1 MRMRMAL
8 VIPAIVALG
17 AAIAFASSQDSERG
31 GHAGHGATSP
41 TSPSSPSS
49 PSERPGDRATTPVTS
64 PVMSP
69 VTTPTT
75 APTTPHAGYNEKSA
89 VAPVAAAPTVK
100 PTEHAGHGDAQA
112 PTTPAKVKGPRE
124 EPRAPIEVT
133 PEQQMRI
140 GLATTAAVSEGVRH
154 SIRAV
159 GSVVADERREAQVH
173 TRVAGWIDDISVSA
187 VGAEVKRGQVL
198 YRLYAPELVSTQ
210 QELVASRKQGELGRR
225 LADAALERLSLW
237 SVAPSEI
244 EALKNGGEPKR
255 ALAFTAPMSGYV
267 IDKMA
272 VKGAYVTP
280 EMELY
285 RIADLSK
292 VWIVVALYENELPLV
307 SVGDLAE
314 VKLTGLNNEL
324 VRAPVSFI
332 YPDLDTA
339 TRTGRARIEVDN
351 KDLAFKPGMFAN
363 VSIEKDLGIA
373 VVVPEDAIIFTGQRN
388 LVFKKT
394 SETRF
399 VPVEVNV
406 GPRVEGGRV
415 ILVGVAAGD
424 ELVVRASFLID
435 AESRLRAALEKGG
448 SAQGHTGH
456 GG

>member
-1 MRMRMAL
+1 MRMRLAL

-17 AAIAFASSQDSERG
+17 AVIAFASSQDSERG
-31 GHAGHGATSP
+31 GHAGHGATP
-41 TSPSSPSS
+41 PSA
-49 PSERPGDRATTPVTS
+49 PSERTGDRAPTPVT
-64 PVMSP
+64 
-69 VTTPTT
+69 TQTT
-75 APTTPHAGYNEKSA
+75 APTAPMTAPVTAPHAATAERRSL
-89 VAPVAAAPTVK
+89 
-100 PTEHAGHGDAQA
+100 A
-112 PTTPAKVKGPRE
+112 PTTPAKAKGPRE
-124 EPRAPIEVT
+124 EPRAPIDVT

-159 GSVVADERREAQVH
+159 GSVVADQRREAQVH

-187 VGAEVKRGQVL
+187 VGTEVKRGQVL
-198 YRLYAPELVSTQ
+198 YRLYSPELVSTQ

-244 EALKNGGEPKR
+244 EALRAGGEPKR
-255 ALAFTAPMSGYV
+255 ALAFLAPMSGYV
-267 IDKMA
+267 IDKTA

-292 VWIVVALYENELPLV
+292 VWIVVSLYENELPLV

-314 VKLTGLNNEL
+314 VKLTGLNDEV

-406 GPRVEGGRV
+406 GPRVESGRV
-415 ILVGVAAGD
+415 ILAGVAAGD

-448 SAQGHTGH
+448 SAQGHAGH